1 MLSFAAE
8 NGLSLKVVRL
18 EAFGEELFKSSKIKN
33 CVIRGRDE
41 VLSEFVP
48 VGVKNKDSLDS
59 VPVVVGDYDEIAD
72 WEMDPKGYF
81 LVRVD
86 AARGVLEAA
95 HCTELGVIDKIF
107 EGKKPQDIYFEVYKA
122 GLVSRSDHASY
133 LGKELHKAFVSLKLG
148 LKYVQDSELEL
159 S

>member
-1 MLSFAAE
+1 
-8 NGLSLKVVRL
+8 LKVVRL